1 MLLEFILAVAV
12 AAALLAVELKDLE
25 KAIIALAAMSAL
37 VALAHYVAGA
47 RLLAVFQ
54 LSVYAG
60 AITMLTL
67 SVLHLGGEHAE

>member
-1 MLLEFILAVAV
+1 MLLEFILAAAV
-12 AAALLAVELKDLE
+12 VAALLAVELKDLE
-25 KAIIALAAMSAL
+25 KAIIALAVMSAL

-67 SVLHLGGEHAE
+67 SVLHLGGERAE